1 MVSNSRHTVLNL
13 LVGIFIGFV
22 LSFAI
27 FPNLGNFPGVQL
39 PGYQRPIVIVQEG
52 ANSQLSGSQKQ
63 DNKIEVKEHAH
74 RHDAHNEDELDD
86 SDAPSAA
93 MFFHGNGTHVHDG
106 EDTLADEIFKH
117 VKIYCWILTGQQFH
131 EKRAIHVKATWAK
144 RCNKFIFMS
153 SVDDKDLPAVNL
165 NISEGRSHLWGKTKA
180 AFKYAYDHYLN
191 DYDWF
196 LKADDDTFVIL
207 ENLRYLL
214 MPHPPEEPVYYGYK
228 FKPFIKQGYMSGGA
242 GYVLSRQALKL
253 FVEKGLPN
261 KTACRS
267 DENGAEDAEMGKC
280 LSEVGVKAGDSRDT
294 EGHHRFLPFVPEH
307 HLAPGHI
314 DPGFWFWSYTY
325 YPIEQGPN
333 CCSDYAISFHYVH
346 PGLMYVLEYM
356 IYHLRPFGRETHLLK
371 SVKDVEKL
379 RNDPK
384 ARSEANRPL
393 LRVAY
398 QLAIKN
404 MGADDSFKKSE
415 SDLSK
420 LLGRLKP

>member
-1 MVSNSRHTVLNL
+1 M
-13 LVGIFIGFV
+13 
-22 LSFAI
+22 
-27 FPNLGNFPGVQL
+27 
-39 PGYQRPIVIVQEG
+39 
-52 ANSQLSGSQKQ
+52 
-63 DNKIEVKEHAH
+63 
-74 RHDAHNEDELDD
+74 
-86 SDAPSAA
+86 
-93 MFFHGNGTHVHDG
+93 
-106 EDTLADEIFKH
+106 
-117 VKIYCWILTGQQFH
+117 
-131 EKRAIHVKATWAK
+131 
-144 RCNKFIFMS
+144 
-153 SVDDKDLPAVNL
+153 
-165 NISEGRSHLWGKTKA
+165 
-180 AFKYAYDHYLN
+180 
-191 DYDWF
+191 
-196 LKADDDTFVIL
+196 
-207 ENLRYLL
+207 
-214 MPHPPEEPVYYGYK
+214 
-228 FKPFIKQGYMSGGA
+228 
-242 GYVLSRQALKL
+242 
-253 FVEKGLPN
+253 
-261 KTACRS
+261 
-267 DENGAEDAEMGKC
+267 
-280 LSEVGVKAGDSRDT
+280 
-294 EGHHRFLPFVPEH
+294 PEH

-371 SVKDVEKL
+371 SVKDEEKL

>member
-346 PGLMYVLEYM
+346 PGLM
-356 IYHLRPFGRETHLLK
+356 TW
-371 SVKDVEKL
+371 
-379 RNDPK
+379 
-384 ARSEANRPL
+384 
-393 LRVAY
+393 
-398 QLAIKN
+398 
-404 MGADDSFKKSE
+404 
-415 SDLSK
+415 
-420 LLGRLKP
+420 